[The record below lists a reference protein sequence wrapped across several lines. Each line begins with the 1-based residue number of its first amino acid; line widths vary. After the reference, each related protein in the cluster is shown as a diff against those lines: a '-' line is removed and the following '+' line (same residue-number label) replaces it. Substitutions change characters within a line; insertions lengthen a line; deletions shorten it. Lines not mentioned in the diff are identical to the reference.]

1 MVVGGVRSRV
11 AGRASL
17 LGCRLRE
24 QRLGSGWPPRPAP
37 GRSECAG
44 TVRGALNRGGHFGS
58 TADAKW
64 GAGSCEPLPSLV
76 RWVGTRTGCSLPKVS
91 VIVPVYNVERYLD
104 DCLASVAAQSL
115 TDLEVVVVDDGS
127 PDRSI
132 EIADRWASQDRRF
145 TIHRQENHGLGHARN
160 TGARHASGEYLAFLD
175 SDDMVPPRAYEL
187 MARSLDETGSV
198 VCTGTVRRLLDSGAT
213 ARSPMHDGLHRPPEQ
228 ATRLT
233 SRHTLLRDRLAV
245 NKLWRR
251 SYWQDAEWSF
261 PEGVLYEDIPTIIPA
276 LASAPSIDVITDA
289 VYLWR
294 VRSGGPVS
302 ITQDRTE
309 VRHLRDRMGGVTSV
323 SRFLDDLGDH
333 ELKRAYDLSVL
344 GGDLEIFLN
353 QLDLVDDA
361 YAAETLR
368 LAREYL
374 STTDPT
380 LLRELA
386 ASSRV
391 KYYFAQQ
398 DDVDAARDFARFR
411 RSGGLKRTPHVRRRD
426 VVLLDLPQRHTTEG
440 GLPDEILDDTEHLEL
455 VTRVLDVV
463 GDPRS
468 VRIEGWAYVR
478 GLPQTHRRAAKLR
491 LLVED
496 PGSGER
502 VEAKVRRWADPE
514 VTVDDGH
521 SVNRYDWARF
531 RATIPVRSLERLTGG
546 GTGSFP
552 IRVIVTS
559 GRIQRIGRL
568 GRPAPGRARTPGTID
583 LPKQRMLRPTWSA
596 DGLVLKVVQPDAQLS
611 EVRFEGGDLVLG
623 LTTRTSSADS
633 QLQVATPGWKSSF
646 EVRQLGARAGE
657 VRIPV
662 DDLLQGAFPR
672 THDGTRPSGKAEL
685 RFRRH
690 PSKRAK
696 PLPMREP
703 GEGASIPFNDQELV
717 IRPTRRENASLVLRE
732 PHPRLRS
739 CRWVEPATL
748 ELDLGYSAAADS
760 IRRAEIVS
768 TRGIR
773 RTTAELEV
781 REDGCRLRIPF
792 GGAGEDEAGI
802 PFPQGRW
809 TPELIVDGCSVP
821 IEVPPSVSPQLP
833 AVTTYRSRRYFA
845 HPNRGILE
853 VAVGSELAADER
865 GAHQQHRLQTDE
877 YPRFCRK
884 SLRRAVLFDCHGGR
898 QFADSPRALHDELV
912 ARDLRS
918 RYLVTVSDQ
927 QAVVPAPSEPVAM
940 WSREHYRAMATS
952 STVVLNSFQPRWF
965 SPRPEQLVIQT
976 WHGTAL
982 KRIGRD
988 SLAVQARGA
997 VELDR
1002 MTELAAT
1009 WSWMVSPSPYMTG
1022 IYRSGWGFEGRVLEC
1037 GYPRNDVFFS
1047 PDTGR
1052 IARRVR
1058 NRFGVSPDQ
1067 RIILYAPTFRDDAL
1081 AATRG
1086 HAVHPLLDLE
1096 RLTAHLGDDDVLLVR
1111 GHHLSNIR
1119 LPSTPGL
1126 PVRDASQYPDVQELL
1141 VTADALI
1148 TDYSS
1153 VMFDFANTGRPMIF
1167 HAPDLD
1173 EYRERVRGFYFDL
1186 EAVVPGPVCRDDD
1199 ALEDALRAVGT
1210 WDAQYSDR
1218 YDAFRERFCPW
1229 DDGEAAARL
1238 ADAVL
1243 AEGVL
1248 S

>member
-1 MVVGGVRSRV
+1 
-11 AGRASL
+11 
-17 LGCRLRE
+17 
-24 QRLGSGWPPRPAP
+24 
-37 GRSECAG
+37 
-44 TVRGALNRGGHFGS
+44 
-58 TADAKW
+58 
-64 GAGSCEPLPSLV
+64 
-76 RWVGTRTGCSLPKVS
+76 LPKVS

-104 DCLASVAAQSL
+104 DCLASVAAQTL
-115 TDLEVVVVDDGS
+115 TDLEVIVVDDGS

-132 EIADRWASQDRRF
+132 EVADRWAARDRRF
-145 TIHRQENHGLGHARN
+145 TIHRQQNHGLGHARN
-160 TGARHASGEYLAFLD
+160 TGAKHASGEYLAFLD

-187 MARSLDETGSV
+187 MARSLDGSGSV
-198 VCTGTVRRLLDSGAT
+198 VCTGTVQRLLDSGST
-213 ARSPMHDGLHRPPEQ
+213 ARSLMHDGLHRPPVR
-228 ATRLT
+228 ATRLA
-233 SRHTLLRDRLAV
+233 SRPNLLRDRLAV

-251 SYWQDAEWSF
+251 SYWQDAGWSF
-261 PEGVLYEDIPTIIPA
+261 PEGVLYEDTPTIIPA
-276 LASAPSIDVITDA
+276 LASAPAIDVIADA

-294 VRSGGPVS
+294 VRSGGPAS

-309 VRHLRDRMGGVTSV
+309 IRHLRDRMGGVTSV
-323 SRFLDDLGDH
+323 SRFLDEFGDLG
-333 ELKRAYDLSVL
+333 LKRAYDLSVL

-368 LAREYL
+368 FAREFL
-374 STTDPT
+374 SSADPS
-380 LLRELA
+380 LLRELP

-391 KYYFAQQ
+391 KYHFAQQ
-398 DDVDAARDFARFR
+398 DDVDAARDYARFR

-440 GLPDEILDDTEHLEL
+440 ALPEEILDDTEHLEL
-455 VTRVLDVV
+455 VTRVLDVA

-478 GLPQTHRRAAKLR
+478 GLPQTHRRAAKIR
-491 LLVED
+491 LLVES
-496 PGSGER
+496 PSSEAR

-521 SVNRYDWARF
+521 AVNSYDWARF
-531 RATIPVRSLERLTGG
+531 RATIPVRSVERLTGG

-552 IRVIVTS
+552 VKVIVTS

-568 GRPAPGRARTPGTID
+568 RRPAPGPARTPGTID
-583 LPKQRMLRPTWSA
+583 LPRQRMLRPTWST
-596 DGLVLKVVQPDAQLS
+596 DGLELKVLQPDARLS
-611 EVRFEGGDLVLG
+611 EVRRDGGDLVLG
-623 LTTRTSSADS
+623 LSTRTSTADG
-633 QLQVATPGWKSSF
+633 LLEVTTPGWKASL
-646 EVRQLGARAGE
+646 EVRQLGARVGE

-662 DDLLQGAFPR
+662 DELLRGAFPR
-672 THDGTRPSGKAEL
+672 AHGGTRASGKAEL
-685 RFRRH
+685 RFRAH

-696 PLPMREP
+696 PLPMHEP
-703 GEGASIPFNDQELV
+703 GTEAAVPADEQELV
-717 IRPTRRENASLVLRE
+717 VRPTRRGNAALALRE
-732 PHPRLRS
+732 PKPRLRS
-739 CRWVEPATL
+739 FRWVEPATL
-748 ELDLGYSAAADS
+748 ELDLAFSVAPSS
-760 IRRAEIVS
+760 IRRAEVVS
-768 TRGIR
+768 ARGIR
-773 RTTAELEV
+773 RTTSELEA
-781 REDGCRLRIPF
+781 REDGCRLWIPF
-792 GGAGEDEAGI
+792 GGAEQDAAGL

-809 TPELIVDGCSVP
+809 TPELIVDGRAVQ
-821 IEVPPSVSPQLP
+821 IEVPGSVSPPLP
-833 AVTTYRSRRYFA
+833 AVTTHRSRRYFA
-845 HPNRGILE
+845 QSDRGMLV

-865 GAHQQHRLQTDE
+865 GAHQQGRLQTAE
-877 YPRFCRK
+877 YPRFVRK
-884 SLRRAVLFDCHGGR
+884 SLQRAVLFDCHGGR
-898 QFADSPRALHDELV
+898 QFADSPRALYDEL
-912 ARDLRS
+912 ASRDLRS
-918 RYLVTVSDQ
+918 RYLVAVLDQ
-927 QAVVPAPSEPVAM
+927 QAVVPTPAERVAM

-952 STVVLNSFQPRWF
+952 STIVLNSFQPRWF
-965 SPRPEQLVIQT
+965 APRPEQLVIQT

-988 SLAVQARGA
+988 SLVVQARGA
-997 VELDR
+997 VELER

-1047 PDTGR
+1047 PDTR
-1052 IARRVR
+1052 LIERRVR
-1058 NRFGVSPDQ
+1058 RMFGVSRDQ

-1086 HAVHPLLDLE
+1086 HAVHAPVDLE
-1096 RLTAHLGDDDVLLVR
+1096 RLTAQLGRDDVLLVR

-1119 LPSTPGL
+1119 LPSAPGL

-1141 VTADALI
+1141 VAADVLV

-1199 ALEDALRAVGT
+1199 ALEDAVRSVGT
-1210 WDAQYSDR
+1210 WDAQYSER

-1229 DDGEAAARL
+1229 DDGNAAVRL
-1238 ADAVL
+1238 ADALL
-1243 AEGVL
+1243 AEGAL